1 MLNWLS
7 YGVVNIAGYV
17 ANTLFF
23 IDVLIWFLLV
33 RKNMNIR
40 ENRKIMIKTGVISL
54 IGAAI
59 APLLIVIVSGNLF
72 PFLSSAWKVIQ
83 KIDSFASFKALV
95 SAVFKGFS
103 ITGGILIL
111 SIVLLFFVKK
121 AKRLTFAILYPF
133 PLFAALTRI
142 NCFIEGCCFGKLS
155 NDIFAVSYPPASP
168 ASKLH
173 YSRSLIPSRFVPS
186 LNVHPTQLYIFAAM
200 FFLFAALVIMNKLKV
215 KKNIIAGTALSG
227 YGFFNFFIEFSREEP
242 VALSIFTMG
251 QILEFI
257 IFLLGF
263 YLVFKVKEEE
273 ISEK

>member
-7 YGVVNIAGYV
+7 NGVVNIAGYV

-33 RKNMNIR
+33 RKNTNIR
-40 ENRKIMIKTGVISL
+40 ENKKIMIKTGVISM

-72 PFLSSAWKVIQ
+72 PFLSGSWKVLQ
-83 KIDSFASFKALV
+83 KINSFAAFKTV
-95 SAVFKGFS
+95 ISIMFKGFS
-103 ITGGILIL
+103 ITGGIFIL
-111 SIVLLFFVKK
+111 SIVLLFFVKDAIK
-121 AKRLTFAILYPF
+121 VTFAILYLF

-142 NCFIEGCCFGKLS
+142 NCFIEGCCFGKLY
-155 NDIFAVSYPPASP
+155 DGIFAVKYPPASQ
-168 ASKLH
+168 ASRQQYARAL
-173 YSRSLIPSRFVPS
+173 LPSRYVES
-186 LNVHPTQLYIFAAM
+186 LPVHPTQLYIFVSM
-200 FFLFAALVIMNKLKV
+200 IFLFIAVVIMNQLKV
-215 KKNIIAGTALSG
+215 KKNIIVGTVLSG

-242 VALSIFTMG
+242 IALSIFTIG

-263 YLVFKVKEEE
+263 YLFFKVKEEE
-273 ISEK
+273 ISEN

>member
-7 YGVVNIAGYV
+7 NGVVNIAGYV

-33 RKNMNIR
+33 RKNTNIR
-40 ENRKIMIKTGVISL
+40 ENKKIMIKTGVISM

-72 PFLSSAWKVIQ
+72 PFLSGSWKVLQ
-83 KIDSFASFKALV
+83 KINSFAAFKTV
-95 SAVFKGFS
+95 ISIMFKGFS
-103 ITGGILIL
+103 ITGGIFIL
-111 SIVLLFFVKK
+111 SIVLLFFVKDAIK
-121 AKRLTFAILYPF
+121 VTFAILYPF

-142 NCFIEGCCFGKLS
+142 NCFIEGCCFGKLY
-155 NDIFAVSYPPASP
+155 DGIFAVKYPPASQ
-168 ASKLH
+168 ASRQQYARAL
-173 YSRSLIPSRFVPS
+173 LPSRYVES
-186 LNVHPTQLYIFAAM
+186 LPVHPTQLYIFVSM
-200 FFLFAALVIMNKLKV
+200 IFLFIAVVIMNQLKV
-215 KKNIIAGTALSG
+215 KKNIIVGTVLSG

-242 VALSIFTMG
+242 IALSIFTIG

-263 YLVFKVKEEE
+263 YLFFKVKEEE
-273 ISEK
+273 ISEN